1 MSVIV
6 KLRFT
11 KGDLKDEVF
20 CFEQN
25 DNVVIGRSDDCE
37 IVIPESSD
45 SVSRRHCVLDITPP
59 TVKVKDLDSKNG
71 TFLNGRKIGQRDLSS
86 SVKGDGKQQ
95 KKEFRMKSGDH
106 LGLGRDCEIVLV
118 IRKGKAKRGKYKRC
132 DICDAIVDEA
142 ESSICES
149 CRNDSLAVI
158 QYLLAMADEG
168 VGDLQKLAG
177 YRRVEMLNKRGR
189 ASVWLINEVKTGRQR
204 VLKLFVPNTAIE
216 VNKEEDV
223 FIREAFNIG
232 QFNHQNIVRHLSSGK
247 FGDIYYILMEYC
259 QGGSVT
265 DLMNNNRGKLD
276 LYTATYIIL
285 QVLDGL
291 IYASSVPV
299 LSKIADGSTKE
310 VKGIVHRDIKPGN
323 ILLSDTSYRP
333 VVKIADFGLAKAY
346 ETAGETIYTVPGQ
359 VGGSLLFMSRR
370 QFEDYRDAKPDV
382 DVWSTAASYYY
393 MITKNTP
400 RDFGELSDIATVKIC
415 DPVAIQKRDPNIPK
429 KLAKVIDAAL
439 SEQPGTG
446 IKTAFEFKK
455 AIEEAFFFYYDFS
468 VGSLVDIGRRR
479 NSNQDEVV
487 VCPESGFFA
496 VTDGM
501 GGLTQGGETSR
512 MISMEMPELMNVA
525 QKKWLKDPS
534 PENASELLKEQ
545 VSMLN
550 DKIYNTYNKATMGN
564 YGATL
569 SGVWLKGGTALFVN
583 LGDSRGYL
591 LPHKKKRIIQ
601 ITNDHNIAA
610 QLIQHRKI
618 TKEEAHYHKS
628 SSMLTS
634 FVGMQTP
641 AKPDVFVKTVQPG
654 DMILLC
660 SDGLYG
666 MVDDSVIQS
675 IMRSSDNPEDICKLL
690 VKEANENGGRDNCS
704 VVLIKITGANAVE
717 ADEV

>member
-11 KGDLKDEVF
+11 KGDLKDKVF
-20 CFEQN
+20 CFEQK
-25 DNVVIGRSDDCE
+25 DKVVIGRSDDCD

-45 SVSRRHCVLDITPP
+45 SVSRRHCVLDITPQ

-71 TFLNGRKIGQRDLSS
+71 TFLNGRKISQRDLSS
-86 SVKGDGKQQ
+86 AKSIGKKQN
-95 KKEFRMKSGDH
+95 KEFKMKSGDH
-106 LGLGRDCEIVLV
+106 LGLGCDCEIVLV
-118 IRKGKAKRGKYKRC
+118 IRKEKAKRGKCKRC
-132 DICDAIVDEA
+132 DICDAKVDEA
-142 ESSICES
+142 ESSICEL

-168 VGDLQKLAG
+168 VCDLQKLAG
-177 YRRVEMLNKRGR
+177 YRRDEMLNKRGQV
-189 ASVWLINEVKTGRQR
+189 SVWLINEVKTGRQR

-216 VNKEEDV
+216 DDV

-232 QFNHQNIVRHLSSGK
+232 QFNHQNFVRHLSSGNL
-247 FGDIYYILMEYC
+247 GDIYYILMEHC

-291 IYASSVPV
+291 IYASSVPL

-333 VVKIADFGLAKAY
+333 VVKIADFGLAKAF
-346 ETAGETIYTVPGQ
+346 ETAGKTIDTKRGQ
-359 VGGSLLFMSRR
+359 FGGSLRFMSR
-370 QFEDYRDAKPDV
+370 QQLENYRYAKPIV

-400 RDFGELSDIATVKIC
+400 RDFREMSDIATVQLC
-415 DPVAIQKRDPNIPK
+415 DPVPIQKRDPNIPK
-429 KLAKVIDAAL
+429 KLANVIDAAL
-439 SEQPGTG
+439 SEQPKTG
-446 IKTAFEFKK
+446 IKKAFEFKK
-455 AIEEAFFFYYDFS
+455 AIEEAFIFYYGYS

-487 VCPESGFFA
+487 ICPESGFFA

-512 MISMEMPELMNVA
+512 MISRKMPELMNVA
-525 QKKWLKDPS
+525 QKKWLTEPS
-534 PENASELLKEQ
+534 PEYAFRLLKEQ
-545 VSMLN
+545 VGMLS
-550 DKIYNTYNKATMGN
+550 DKIYNTYNNATMGN

-583 LGDSRGYL
+583 IGDSRGYL
-591 LPHKKKRIIQ
+591 LPHKMKRIIQ

-610 QLIQHRKI
+610 QLVQHRKI
-618 TKEEAHYHKS
+618 TKEEARYHKS
-628 SSMLTS
+628 SSILTS

-641 AKPDVFVKTVQPG
+641 AKPDVFVKAVQPG

-666 MVDDSVIQS
+666 MVDDSVLQS
-675 IMRSSDNPEDICKLL
+675 IMRSSDNPEDVCKRL
-690 VKEANENGGRDNCS
+690 VEEANENGGGRDNIS